1 MLAVRLVDSP
11 SLHSHPAFGLRPESK
26 TVHGLQR
33 VPTGQVA
40 LVVILQEELE
50 QADGLQ
56 LLPIAHLLG
65 SVLAQ
70 ADTDTDGFE
79 V

>member
-1 MLAVRLVDSP
+1 MLALRFVDSP
-11 SLHSHPAFGLRPESK
+11 SLHSHPALGFPPESL

-40 LVVILQEELE
+40 LVEMLQEESE

-56 LLPIAHLLG
+56 LLPTGHLLG

-70 ADTDTDGFE
+70 EETDTDGFE